1 MAGSLNI
8 LGIPKPVFVLRG
20 KSLERHSLIASGG
33 VPDRLHLV
41 SARATGAMGL
51 QQPGVWDHGQEA
63 RPGFLGNSAHK
74 SKCKAGL
81 DKGDSDFVPLLDVPS
96 IRRGL

>member
-33 VPDRLHLV
+33 AQTAHLV
-41 SARATGAMGL
+41 SARGTGAMGL
-51 QQPGVWDHGQEA
+51 QQPGEWDRGQEA
-63 RPGFLGNSAHK
+63 TPGFLVNSAHET
-74 SKCKAGL
+74 KCKAGL
-81 DKGDSDFVPLLDVPS
+81 DKGDNDFVPLLDVPG